1 MVFQV
6 VLPDDTI
13 RLVRAE
19 NPNEQKAGQ
28 KPNNDRRP
36 LLSKYDIHQ
45 MNRNRK

>member
-19 NPNEQKAGQ
+19 NPNGQ
-28 KPNNDRRP
+28 KKGQRSDNDRRP

-45 MNRNRK
+45 NPNRR